1 MLLISMCYAE
11 SLGTRELESDS
22 DRIYFYTNI
31 TSCIL
36 AKSRC
41 AQYNPISGE
50 LQNQFFVAGLSQTG
64 SAVVNKFNSAA
75 NAGWTRP
82 QPPLATVTP
91 STLYFNSLQV
101 SENGDIRIIT
111 FPTATTSV
119 NDLFCSRFPNLQ
131 QAGFGT
137 YNC

>member
-1 MLLISMCYAE
+1 M
-11 SLGTRELESDS
+11 RELESDI

-50 LQNQFFVAGLSQTG
+50 LQNQIYVTSITPAG
-64 SAVVNKFNSAA
+64 AAAVNKFNAA
-75 NAGWTRP
+75 TNGWVR
-82 QPPLATVTP
+82 PPLATVSP
-91 STLYFNSLQV
+91 PTLYFNSLQV

-111 FPTATTSV
+111 FPTTTTSIT
-119 NDLFCSRFPNLQ
+119 DLFCSRFPNIQ

>member
-1 MLLISMCYAE
+1 MYIKFQIAACYAE
-11 SLGTRELESDS
+11 SLGTRDLESDF

-50 LQNQFFVAGLSQTG
+50 FQEQFFGGVAQTG
-64 SAVVNKFNSAA
+64 GEVVKNGASNIWIRQYASLTSKTPYNLYS
-75 NAGWTRP
+75 NA
-82 QPPLATVTP
+82 
-91 STLYFNSLQV
+91 LQV
-101 SENGDIRIIT
+101 SESGDIRIIT
-111 FPTATTSV
+111 YPSAASV
-119 NDLFCSRFPNLQ
+119 TDSFCSSYPKLHQ
-131 QAGFGT
+131 SGFEN